1 MEIIKRVYNYTKKQ
15 KWEKN
20 QKCGQKQ
27 FYNDTNKHM
36 TES

>member
-1 MEIIKRVYNYTKKQ
+1 MEIIKRVYNYKKKQ